1 METEIKYIDNLCV
14 KITDGSHFSPEDD
27 EKGQYPMYSVKDME
41 YNSFSNQD
49 CKHIG
54 QDVFDKLSRQ
64 DCRPLKDDIV
74 IAKDGSYLKYVF
86 KVKEDLDACIL
97 SSIAILRPNKK
108 VIDPD
113 YFVYLMRS
121 ASVKNAMAN
130 YVSGSALPRIIL
142 SDFKKMKIAICSD
155 LNKQKHI
162 ASILSAYDSQI
173 ENNQKRIKLLEQM
186 AENLYKEWFVR
197 FRFPGY
203 ENAEFEGG
211 VPKGWK
217 IEKLSDVFNFQEG
230 PGIRNWQYVDED
242 GVKFINIRCIKNG
255 DVKLESASMISK
267 EEAYGKYKHFLL
279 RENDIVMSCSGT
291 LGRSAIIRKEH
302 LPLCLNTSVI
312 RFWPK
317 IQEEDF
323 SFLYGYLHSTDF
335 INKQS
340 EMASGAAQV
349 NFGPMHLKLMKLL
362 VPPKKVRIEY
372 HKVLLPIIQLTLILK
387 KEIDTLS
394 IQRDLLLPRLMSGKL
409 SI

>member
-1 METEIKYIDNLCV
+1 
-14 KITDGSHFSPEDD
+14 
-27 EKGQYPMYSVKDME
+27 
-41 YNSFSNQD
+41 
-49 CKHIG
+49 
-54 QDVFDKLSRQ
+54 
-64 DCRPLKDDIV
+64 
-74 IAKDGSYLKYVF
+74 
-86 KVKEDLDACIL
+86 
-97 SSIAILRPNKK
+97 
-108 VIDPD
+108 
-113 YFVYLMRS
+113 
-121 ASVKNAMAN
+121 
-130 YVSGSALPRIIL
+130 
-142 SDFKKMKIAICSD
+142 
-155 LNKQKHI
+155 
-162 ASILSAYDSQI
+162 
-173 ENNQKRIKLLEQM
+173 
-186 AENLYKEWFVR
+186 
-197 FRFPGY
+197 
-203 ENAEFEGG
+203 
-211 VPKGWK
+211 
-217 IEKLSDVFNFQEG
+217 
-230 PGIRNWQYVDED
+230 
-242 GVKFINIRCIKNG
+242 
-255 DVKLESASMISK
+255 
-267 EEAYGKYKHFLL
+267 
-279 RENDIVMSCSGT
+279 MSCSGT

>member
-1 METEIKYIDNLCV
+1 
-14 KITDGSHFSPEDD
+14 
-27 EKGQYPMYSVKDME
+27 
-41 YNSFSNQD
+41 
-49 CKHIG
+49 
-54 QDVFDKLSRQ
+54 
-64 DCRPLKDDIV
+64 
-74 IAKDGSYLKYVF
+74 
-86 KVKEDLDACIL
+86 
-97 SSIAILRPNKK
+97 
-108 VIDPD
+108 
-113 YFVYLMRS
+113 
-121 ASVKNAMAN
+121 
-130 YVSGSALPRIIL
+130 
-142 SDFKKMKIAICSD
+142 
-155 LNKQKHI
+155 
-162 ASILSAYDSQI
+162 
-173 ENNQKRIKLLEQM
+173 M

>member
-211 VPKGWK
+211 VPKEWK
-217 IEKLSDVFNFQEG
+217 QVTLGDYANVIMGQSPESCFYNNDKQGLPFHQGVGSYGDFYLQDDVYSTEGKRIAEANSIIFSVRAPVGRINITLNRIILGRGVAGINAKNGNNAFLLWLLKNKFAKEDIIGNGAIFTSVTKDELLGQKMLIPTKDIEESFNILASNIEKE
-230 PGIRNWQYVDED
+230 
-242 GVKFINIRCIKNG
+242 
-255 DVKLESASMISK
+255 
-267 EEAYGKYKHFLL
+267 
-279 RENDIVMSCSGT
+279 
-291 LGRSAIIRKEH
+291 
-302 LPLCLNTSVI
+302 I
-312 RFWPK
+312 RF
-317 IQEEDF
+317 
-323 SFLYGYLHSTDF
+323 
-335 INKQS
+335 
-340 EMASGAAQV
+340 
-349 NFGPMHLKLMKLL
+349 
-362 VPPKKVRIEY
+362 
-372 HKVLLPIIQLTLILK
+372 LTLQKDNL
-387 KEIDTLS
+387 TH
-394 IQRDLLLPRLMSGKL
+394 QRDLLLPRLMSGKL

>member
-41 YNSFSNQD
+41 YNSFSKQD

-162 ASILSAYDSQI
+162 AYILSAYDSQI